1 MTFLHKLAQRLA
13 RLKADART
21 VVSATALVAG
31 AVIACERLANPSGP
45 GSTVSQLVVFPK
57 VVTLQQDQLQDF
69 MAVGFTP
76 AGDTAQI
83 SVTWSV
89 TGGTL
94 VDTSSQGGR
103 HYAHYN
109 GTACGSFKVAGTS
122 HPGQKSDTGNVTVT
136 CAQPAVASVVVSPA
150 SATVPVGQTLQ
161 LTGTPEDAN
170 GNPLSGRTIS
180 WSSGSSAVAAVNG
193 NGLVTGVAAGAATI
207 TATSESKSG
216 TAAIT
221 VTSVPVASVTVSP
234 ATVSLQPGQTQQL
247 TATPKDAGG
256 NSLSG
261 RVVTWASGSTAVAT
275 VSGSGLVSGVAA
287 GSATITATSESKS
300 GTAAIT
306 VTSVPVASVTVSPAT
321 VSLQPGQ
328 TQQLTATPNDASGNA
343 LSGRMVT
350 WASGNTAVA
359 TVSGSGLVSG
369 VAAGST
375 TITATSEGKSGG
387 ASVTVTPVGAAVT
400 LVGAGDIAECGD
412 ATDDSTAAL
421 LGRIGGTVFTA
432 GDNAYPD
439 GYYQDYA
446 NCWAPSWGRYQA
458 VVHPAAGNHEY
469 HDSITSGAADYY
481 RYFFREHGTV
491 VGDSGRYYYSYDLG
505 AWHVVVLNTF
515 IDMSAGSSQEQW
527 LRADL
532 AASTKQCT
540 LAYMHYAR
548 FSSGSVH
555 GSYSEVQPLWQALYD
570 YGAEIAIAGHD
581 HEYERFAP
589 QTPDGHLDTVRG
601 IRAFVVGTGGGGLYS
616 FGTPLPNS
624 QVRNSST
631 WGVLK
636 LTLADGSYS
645 WEFVPITGQTFT
657 DSGSGTCH

>member
-1 MTFLHKLAQRLA
+1 MTFLHKLAHRLA
-13 RLKADART
+13 QLKADART

-31 AVIACERLANPSGP
+31 AVIACEKVVNPSSP
-45 GSTVSQLVVFPK
+45 GSTVSQLVVSPK

-69 MAVGFTP
+69 MAVAFTP
-76 AGDTAQI
+76 TGDTAQI

-103 HYAHYN
+103 HYGHYR
-109 GTACGSFKVAGTS
+109 GSACGSFKVAGTS

-136 CAQPAVASVVVSPA
+136 CTQPSIASVVVSPTSA
-150 SATVPVGQTLQ
+150 SVPVGQTLQ

-180 WSSGSSAVAAVNG
+180 WSSGNSAVATVNG
-193 NGLVTGVAAGAATI
+193 NGLVTGVAAGATTI
-207 TATSESKSG
+207 TATSEGTSG
-216 TAAIT
+216 TAAVT

-256 NSLSG
+256 NALSG
-261 RVVTWASGSTAVAT
+261 RMVTWASGSTAVAT

-287 GSATITATSESKS
+287 GSATITATSE
-300 GTAAIT
+300 
-306 VTSVPVASVTVSPAT
+306 
-321 VSLQPGQ
+321 
-328 TQQLTATPNDASGNA
+328 
-343 LSGRMVT
+343 
-350 WASGNTAVA
+350 
-359 TVSGSGLVSG
+359 
-369 VAAGST
+369 
-375 TITATSEGKSGG
+375 GKSGS
-387 ASVTVTPVGAAVT
+387 ASVTVTPVGATVT

-439 GYYQDYA
+439 GYYQDYV

-458 VVHPAAGNHEY
+458 VVRPAAGNHEY

-481 RYFFREHGTV
+481 RYFFREHGTL
-491 VGDSGRYYYSYDLG
+491 VGDSGHYYYSYDLG
-505 AWHVVVLNTF
+505 AWHIVVLNTF
-515 IDMSAGSSQEQW
+515 IDMSAGSPQEQW

-555 GSYSEVQPLWQALYD
+555 GSYSAVQPLWQALYD

-589 QTPDGHLDTVRG
+589 QTPDGHLDTARG

-616 FGTPLPNS
+616 FGTPLLNS
-624 QVRNSST
+624 QVRNSNT

>member
-193 NGLVTGVAAGAATI
+193 NGLVTGVAAGATTI
-207 TATSESKSG
+207 TATSEGTSG
-216 TAAIT
+216 TAAVT
-221 VTSVPVASVTVSP
+221 VASVPVASVTVSP

-247 TATPKDAGG
+247 TATPK
-256 NSLSG
+256 
-261 RVVTWASGSTAVAT
+261 
-275 VSGSGLVSGVAA
+275 
-287 GSATITATSESKS
+287 
-300 GTAAIT
+300 
-306 VTSVPVASVTVSPAT
+306 
-321 VSLQPGQ
+321 
-328 TQQLTATPNDASGNA
+328 DASGNA

-421 LGRIGGTVFTA
+421 LGRIGGTIFTA

-439 GYYQDYA
+439 GYYLDYA

>member
-1 MTFLHKLAQRLA
+1 MTFLHKLAHRLA
-13 RLKADART
+13 QLKADART

-31 AVIACERLANPSGP
+31 AVIACEKVVNPSSP
-45 GSTVSQLVVFPK
+45 GSTVSQLVVSPK

-69 MAVGFTP
+69 MAVAFTP
-76 AGDTAQI
+76 TGDTAQI

-103 HYAHYN
+103 HYGHYR
-109 GTACGSFKVAGTS
+109 GSACGSFKVAGTS

-136 CAQPAVASVVVSPA
+136 CTQPSIASVVVSPA
-150 SATVPVGQTLQ
+150 SASVPVGQTLQ

-170 GNPLSGRTIS
+170 GNPLPGRTIS
-180 WSSGSSAVAAVNG
+180 WSSGNSAVATVNG
-193 NGLVTGVAAGAATI
+193 NGLVTGVAAGATTI
-207 TATSESKSG
+207 TATSEGTSG
-216 TAAIT
+216 TAAVT

-256 NSLSG
+256 NALSG
-261 RVVTWASGSTAVAT
+261 RMVTWASGSTAVAT

-287 GSATITATSESKS
+287 GSATITATSE
-300 GTAAIT
+300 
-306 VTSVPVASVTVSPAT
+306 
-321 VSLQPGQ
+321 
-328 TQQLTATPNDASGNA
+328 
-343 LSGRMVT
+343 
-350 WASGNTAVA
+350 
-359 TVSGSGLVSG
+359 
-369 VAAGST
+369 
-375 TITATSEGKSGG
+375 GKSGS
-387 ASVTVTPVGAAVT
+387 ASVTVTPVAATVT

-439 GYYQDYA
+439 GYYQDYV
-446 NCWAPSWGRYQA
+446 NCWAPSWGQYQA
-458 VVHPAAGNHEY
+458 VVRPAAGNHEY

-491 VGDSGRYYYSYDLG
+491 VGDSGHYYYSYDLG
-505 AWHVVVLNTF
+505 AWHIVVLNTF
-515 IDMSAGSSQEQW
+515 IDMSAGSPQEQW

-555 GSYSEVQPLWQALYD
+555 GSYSAVQPLWQALYD

-589 QTPDGHLDTVRG
+589 QTPDGHLDTARG

-624 QVRNSST
+624 QVRNSNT

>member
-1 MTFLHKLAQRLA
+1 MGSMTFLHKLAHRLA

-21 VVSATALVAG
+21 VVSATAVVAG
-31 AVIACERLANPSGP
+31 AVIACEKMANPSSP
-45 GSTVSQLVVFPK
+45 GSAVSQLAVSPK

-76 AGDTAQI
+76 TGDTAQI

-103 HYAHYN
+103 HYGHYH

-136 CAQPAVASVVVSPA
+136 CAQPSIASVVVSPA

-161 LTGTPEDAN
+161 LTATPEDAN
-170 GNPLSGRTIS
+170 GNPLSGRTVT

-193 NGLVTGVAAGAATI
+193 
-207 TATSESKSG
+207 
-216 TAAIT
+216 
-221 VTSVPVASVTVSP
+221 
-234 ATVSLQPGQTQQL
+234 
-247 TATPKDAGG
+247 
-256 NSLSG
+256 
-261 RVVTWASGSTAVAT
+261 
-275 VSGSGLVSGVAA
+275 SGLVSGVAA
-287 GSATITATSESKS
+287 GSAA
-300 GTAAIT
+300 
-306 VTSVPVASVTVSPAT
+306 
-321 VSLQPGQ
+321 
-328 TQQLTATPNDASGNA
+328 
-343 LSGRMVT
+343 
-350 WASGNTAVA
+350 
-359 TVSGSGLVSG
+359 
-369 VAAGST
+369 
-375 TITATSEGKSGG
+375 ITATSEGKSGS
-387 ASVTVTPVGAAVT
+387 ASVTVTPVGATVT

-446 NCWAPSWGRYQA
+446 NCWASSWGRYQA

-469 HDSITSGAADYY
+469 HDSIASGAADYY

-505 AWHVVVLNTF
+505 AWHIVVLNTF
-515 IDMSAGSSQEQW
+515 IDMSAGSPQEQW

-532 AASTKQCT
+532 AASTKRCT

-555 GSYSEVQPLWQALYD
+555 GSYPAVQPLWQALYD

-589 QTPDGHLDTVRG
+589 QTPDGHLDPARG

-624 QVRNSST
+624 EVRNSS
-631 WGVLK
+631 
-636 LTLADGSYS
+636 
-645 WEFVPITGQTFT
+645 P
-657 DSGSGTCH
+657 

>member
-1 MTFLHKLAQRLA
+1 MGSMTFLHKLAHRLA

-21 VVSATALVAG
+21 VVSATAVVAG
-31 AVIACERLANPSGP
+31 AVIACEKMANPSSP
-45 GSTVSQLVVFPK
+45 GSAVSQLAVSPK

-76 AGDTAQI
+76 TGDTPQI
-83 SVTWSV
+83 SGTWSV

-103 HYAHYN
+103 HYGHYH
-109 GTACGSFKVAGTS
+109 GPACGSFKVAGTS
-122 HPGQKSDTGNVTVT
+122 HPRQKSDTGDVTVT
-136 CAQPAVASVVVSPA
+136 GAHPPDPS
-150 SATVPVGQTLQ
+150 
-161 LTGTPEDAN
+161 EDAS
-170 GNPLSGRTIS
+170 GN
-180 WSSGSSAVAAVNG
+180 A
-193 NGLVTGVAAGAATI
+193 
-207 TATSESKSG
+207 
-216 TAAIT
+216 
-221 VTSVPVASVTVSP
+221 
-234 ATVSLQPGQTQQL
+234 
-247 TATPKDAGG
+247 
-256 NSLSG
+256 LSG
-261 RVVTWASGSTAVAT
+261 RVVTWASGNTGVAT

-287 GSATITATSESKS
+287 GSAA
-300 GTAAIT
+300 
-306 VTSVPVASVTVSPAT
+306 
-321 VSLQPGQ
+321 
-328 TQQLTATPNDASGNA
+328 
-343 LSGRMVT
+343 
-350 WASGNTAVA
+350 
-359 TVSGSGLVSG
+359 
-369 VAAGST
+369 
-375 TITATSEGKSGG
+375 ITATSEGKSGS
-387 ASVTVTPVGAAVT
+387 ASVTVTPVGATVT

-589 QTPDGHLDTVRG
+589 QTPGGHLETVRG
-601 IRAFVVGTGGGGLYS
+601 IRAFVLGAGGGGLYS
-616 FGTPLPNS
+616 FWTPVPNRGG
-624 QVRNSST
+624 RNTNT
-631 WGVLK
+631 WG
-636 LTLADGSYS
+636 A
-645 WEFVPITGQTFT
+645 
-657 DSGSGTCH
+657 

>member
-247 TATPKDAGG
+247 TATPKDA
-256 NSLSG
+256 
-261 RVVTWASGSTAVAT
+261 
-275 VSGSGLVSGVAA
+275 
-287 GSATITATSESKS
+287 
-300 GTAAIT
+300 
-306 VTSVPVASVTVSPAT
+306 
-321 VSLQPGQ
+321 
-328 TQQLTATPNDASGNA
+328 SGNA

-387 ASVTVTPVGAAVT
+387 ASVTVTPVGATVT

>member
-1 MTFLHKLAQRLA
+1 MTFLHKLAHRLA
-13 RLKADART
+13 QLKADART

-31 AVIACERLANPSGP
+31 AVIACEKVVNPSSP
-45 GSTVSQLVVFPK
+45 GSTVSQLVVSPK

-69 MAVGFTP
+69 MAVAFTP
-76 AGDTAQI
+76 TGDTAQI

-103 HYAHYN
+103 HYGHYR
-109 GTACGSFKVAGTS
+109 GSACGSFKVAGTS

-136 CAQPAVASVVVSPA
+136 CTQPSIASVVVSPA
-150 SATVPVGQTLQ
+150 SASVPVGQTLQ

-170 GNPLSGRTIS
+170 GNPLPGRTIS
-180 WSSGSSAVAAVNG
+180 WSSGNSAVATVNG
-193 NGLVTGVAAGAATI
+193 NGLVTGVAAGATTI
-207 TATSESKSG
+207 TATSEGTSG
-216 TAAIT
+216 TAAVT

-256 NSLSG
+256 NALSG
-261 RVVTWASGSTAVAT
+261 RMVTWASGSTAVAT

-287 GSATITATSESKS
+287 GSATITATSE
-300 GTAAIT
+300 
-306 VTSVPVASVTVSPAT
+306 
-321 VSLQPGQ
+321 
-328 TQQLTATPNDASGNA
+328 
-343 LSGRMVT
+343 
-350 WASGNTAVA
+350 
-359 TVSGSGLVSG
+359 
-369 VAAGST
+369 
-375 TITATSEGKSGG
+375 GKSGS
-387 ASVTVTPVGAAVT
+387 ASVTVTPVAATVT

-439 GYYQDYA
+439 GYYQDYV

-458 VVHPAAGNHEY
+458 VVRPAAGNHEY

-505 AWHVVVLNTF
+505 AWHIVVLNTF
-515 IDMSAGSSQEQW
+515 IDMSAGSPQEQW

-555 GSYSEVQPLWQALYD
+555 GSYSAVQPLWQALYD

-589 QTPDGHLDTVRG
+589 QTPDGHLDTARG

-624 QVRNSST
+624 QVRNSNT

>member
-180 WSSGSSAVAAVNG
+180 WSSASSAVAAVNG
-193 NGLVTGVAAGAATI
+193 NGLVTGVAAGATTI
-207 TATSESKSG
+207 TATSEGTSG
-216 TAAIT
+216 TAAVT
-221 VTSVPVASVTVSP
+221 VASVPVASVTVSP

-247 TATPKDAGG
+247 TATPK
-256 NSLSG
+256 
-261 RVVTWASGSTAVAT
+261 
-275 VSGSGLVSGVAA
+275 
-287 GSATITATSESKS
+287 
-300 GTAAIT
+300 
-306 VTSVPVASVTVSPAT
+306 
-321 VSLQPGQ
+321 
-328 TQQLTATPNDASGNA
+328 DASGNA

-387 ASVTVTPVGAAVT
+387 ASVTVTPVGATVT

-636 LTLADGSYS
+636 LTLADASYS

>member
-193 NGLVTGVAAGAATI
+193 NGLVTGAAAGATTI
-207 TATSESKSG
+207 TATSESTSG
-216 TAAIT
+216 TAAVT
-221 VTSVPVASVTVSP
+221 VASVPVASVTVSP

-247 TATPKDAGG
+247 TATPK
-256 NSLSG
+256 
-261 RVVTWASGSTAVAT
+261 
-275 VSGSGLVSGVAA
+275 
-287 GSATITATSESKS
+287 
-300 GTAAIT
+300 
-306 VTSVPVASVTVSPAT
+306 
-321 VSLQPGQ
+321 
-328 TQQLTATPNDASGNA
+328 DASGNA

-515 IDMSAGSSQEQW
+515 IDMSAGSSQERW

>member
-1 MTFLHKLAQRLA
+1 MTCLHKLAQRLA
-13 RLKADART
+13 RLRGDAPT
-21 VVSATALVAG
+21 VVSSTALVAG

-103 HYAHYN
+103 HYALYN

-247 TATPKDAGG
+247 TATPKDA
-256 NSLSG
+256 
-261 RVVTWASGSTAVAT
+261 
-275 VSGSGLVSGVAA
+275 
-287 GSATITATSESKS
+287 
-300 GTAAIT
+300 
-306 VTSVPVASVTVSPAT
+306 
-321 VSLQPGQ
+321 
-328 TQQLTATPNDASGNA
+328 SGNA

-359 TVSGSGLVSG
+359 TVSGSGLVTG
-369 VAAGST
+369 VAAGSAP
-375 TITATSEGKSGG
+375 ITATSEGQSGT
-387 ASVTVTPVGAAVT
+387 ASVTVIFVPVAAVSVSPPSPSVQAGFT
-400 LVGAGDIAECGD
+400 VQITATPEDANGAPLSGP
-412 ATDDSTAAL
+412 
-421 LGRIGGTVFTA
+421 TV
-432 GDNAYPD
+432 
-439 GYYQDYA
+439 
-446 NCWAPSWGRYQA
+446 
-458 VVHPAAGNHEY
+458 
-469 HDSITSGAADYY
+469 
-481 RYFFREHGTV
+481 
-491 VGDSGRYYYSYDLG
+491 
-505 AWHVVVLNTF
+505 
-515 IDMSAGSSQEQW
+515 
-527 LRADL
+527 
-532 AASTKQCT
+532 
-540 LAYMHYAR
+540 
-548 FSSGSVH
+548 
-555 GSYSEVQPLWQALYD
+555 
-570 YGAEIAIAGHD
+570 
-581 HEYERFAP
+581 
-589 QTPDGHLDTVRG
+589 
-601 IRAFVVGTGGGGLYS
+601 
-616 FGTPLPNS
+616 
-624 QVRNSST
+624 T
-631 WGVLK
+631 W
-636 LTLADGSYS
+636 
-645 WEFVPITGQTFT
+645 
-657 DSGSGTCH
+657 

>member
-1 MTFLHKLAQRLA
+1 MTFLHKLAHRLA

-21 VVSATALVAG
+21 VVSATAVVAG
-31 AVIACERLANPSGP
+31 AVIACEKMANPSSP
-45 GSTVSQLVVFPK
+45 GSAVSQLAVSPK

-76 AGDTAQI
+76 TGDTAQI

-103 HYAHYN
+103 HYGHYH

-136 CAQPAVASVVVSPA
+136 CAQPSIASVVVSPA

-161 LTGTPEDAN
+161 LTATTEDAN
-170 GNPLSGRTIS
+170 GNPLSGRTVT

-193 NGLVTGVAAGAATI
+193 SGLVTGVALGSATI
-207 TATSESKSG
+207 TAASEGQSG

-221 VTSVPVASVTVSP
+221 VTRVPVASVTVSP
-234 ATVSLQPGQTQQL
+234 ATANLQQGQTRQL
-247 TATPKDAGG
+247 TATP
-256 NSLSG
+256 
-261 RVVTWASGSTAVAT
+261 
-275 VSGSGLVSGVAA
+275 
-287 GSATITATSESKS
+287 
-300 GTAAIT
+300 
-306 VTSVPVASVTVSPAT
+306 
-321 VSLQPGQ
+321 Q
-328 TQQLTATPNDASGNA
+328 DASGNA
-343 LSGRMVT
+343 LSGRVVT

-369 VAAGST
+369 VAAGSAA
-375 TITATSEGKSGG
+375 ITATSEGKSGS
-387 ASVTVTPVGAAVT
+387 ASVTVTPVGATVT

-446 NCWAPSWGRYQA
+446 NCWASSWGRYQA

-469 HDSITSGAADYY
+469 HDSIASGAADYY

-505 AWHVVVLNTF
+505 AWHIVVLNTF
-515 IDMSAGSSQEQW
+515 IDMSAGSPQEQW

-532 AASTKQCT
+532 AASTKRCT

-555 GSYSEVQPLWQALYD
+555 GSYPAVQPLWQALYD

-589 QTPDGHLDTVRG
+589 QTPDGHLDTARG

-624 QVRNSST
+624 EVRNSST

>member
-1 MTFLHKLAQRLA
+1 MGSMTFLHKLAHRLA
-13 RLKADART
+13 RLKADARP
-21 VVSATALVAG
+21 VVSATAVVAG
-31 AVIACERLANPSGP
+31 AVIACEKMANPSSP
-45 GSTVSQLVVFPK
+45 GSTVSQLVVSPK

-180 WSSGSSAVAAVNG
+180 WSSASSAVAAVNG
-193 NGLVTGVAAGAATI
+193 NGLVTGVAAGA
-207 TATSESKSG
+207 
-216 TAAIT
+216 AAIT

-247 TATPKDAGG
+247 TATPK
-256 NSLSG
+256 
-261 RVVTWASGSTAVAT
+261 
-275 VSGSGLVSGVAA
+275 
-287 GSATITATSESKS
+287 
-300 GTAAIT
+300 
-306 VTSVPVASVTVSPAT
+306 
-321 VSLQPGQ
+321 
-328 TQQLTATPNDASGNA
+328 DASGNA

-387 ASVTVTPVGAAVT
+387 ASVTVTPVGATVT

-446 NCWAPSWGRYQA
+446 NCWASSWGRYQA

-469 HDSITSGAADYY
+469 HDSIASGAADYY

-505 AWHVVVLNTF
+505 AWHIVVLNTF
-515 IDMSAGSSQEQW
+515 IDMSAGSPQEQW

-532 AASTKQCT
+532 AASTKRCT

-555 GSYSEVQPLWQALYD
+555 GSYPAVQPLWQALYD

-589 QTPDGHLDTVRG
+589 QTPDGHLDTARG

-616 FGTPLPNS
+616 FGTPLLNS
-624 QVRNSST
+624 EVRNSST

>member
-247 TATPKDAGG
+247 TATP
-256 NSLSG
+256 
-261 RVVTWASGSTAVAT
+261 
-275 VSGSGLVSGVAA
+275 
-287 GSATITATSESKS
+287 
-300 GTAAIT
+300 
-306 VTSVPVASVTVSPAT
+306 
-321 VSLQPGQ
+321 
-328 TQQLTATPNDASGNA
+328 NDASGNA

-387 ASVTVTPVGAAVT
+387 ASVTVTPVGATVT

-515 IDMSAGSSQEQW
+515 IDMSAGSSQERW

>member
-1 MTFLHKLAQRLA
+1 MTFLHKLAHRLA
-13 RLKADART
+13 QLKADART

-31 AVIACERLANPSGP
+31 AVIACEKVVNPSSP
-45 GSTVSQLVVFPK
+45 GSTVSQLVVSPK

-69 MAVGFTP
+69 MAVAFTP
-76 AGDTAQI
+76 TGDTAQI

-103 HYAHYN
+103 HYGHYR
-109 GTACGSFKVAGTS
+109 GSACGSFKVAGTS

-136 CAQPAVASVVVSPA
+136 CTQPSIASVVVSPA
-150 SATVPVGQTLQ
+150 SASVPVGQTLQ

-170 GNPLSGRTIS
+170 GNPLPGRTIS
-180 WSSGSSAVAAVNG
+180 WSSGNSAVATVNG
-193 NGLVTGVAAGAATI
+193 NGLVTGVAAGATTI
-207 TATSESKSG
+207 TATSEGTSG
-216 TAAIT
+216 TAAVT

-256 NSLSG
+256 NALSG
-261 RVVTWASGSTAVAT
+261 RMVTWASGSTAVAT

-287 GSATITATSESKS
+287 GSATITATSE
-300 GTAAIT
+300 
-306 VTSVPVASVTVSPAT
+306 
-321 VSLQPGQ
+321 
-328 TQQLTATPNDASGNA
+328 
-343 LSGRMVT
+343 
-350 WASGNTAVA
+350 
-359 TVSGSGLVSG
+359 
-369 VAAGST
+369 
-375 TITATSEGKSGG
+375 GKSGS
-387 ASVTVTPVGAAVT
+387 ASVTVTPVAATVT

-439 GYYQDYA
+439 GYYQDYV

-458 VVHPAAGNHEY
+458 VVRPAAGNHEY

-491 VGDSGRYYYSYDLG
+491 VGDSGHYYYSYDLG
-505 AWHVVVLNTF
+505 AWHIVVLNTF
-515 IDMSAGSSQEQW
+515 IDMSAGSPQEQW

-555 GSYSEVQPLWQALYD
+555 GSYSAVQPLWQALYD

-589 QTPDGHLDTVRG
+589 QTPDGHLDTARG

-624 QVRNSST
+624 QVRNSNT

>member
-1 MTFLHKLAQRLA
+1 MGSMTFLHKLAHRLA

-21 VVSATALVAG
+21 VVSVTAVVAG
-31 AVIACERLANPSGP
+31 AVIACEKMANPSSP
-45 GSTVSQLVVFPK
+45 GSAVSQLAVSPK

-76 AGDTAQI
+76 TGDTAQI

-103 HYAHYN
+103 HYGHYH

-136 CAQPAVASVVVSPA
+136 CAQPSIASVVVSPA

-161 LTGTPEDAN
+161 LTATPEDAN
-170 GNPLSGRTIS
+170 GNPLSGRTVT

-193 NGLVTGVAAGAATI
+193 
-207 TATSESKSG
+207 
-216 TAAIT
+216 
-221 VTSVPVASVTVSP
+221 
-234 ATVSLQPGQTQQL
+234 
-247 TATPKDAGG
+247 
-256 NSLSG
+256 
-261 RVVTWASGSTAVAT
+261 
-275 VSGSGLVSGVAA
+275 SGLVSGVAA
-287 GSATITATSESKS
+287 GSAA
-300 GTAAIT
+300 
-306 VTSVPVASVTVSPAT
+306 
-321 VSLQPGQ
+321 
-328 TQQLTATPNDASGNA
+328 
-343 LSGRMVT
+343 
-350 WASGNTAVA
+350 
-359 TVSGSGLVSG
+359 
-369 VAAGST
+369 
-375 TITATSEGKSGG
+375 ITATSEGKSGS
-387 ASVTVTPVGAAVT
+387 ASVTVTPVGATVT

-581 HEYERFAP
+581 HEDERVAP

-601 IRAFVVGTGGGGLYS
+601 VRAFVVGAGGGGLYS
-616 FGTPLPNS
+616 FWTPVPNRGG
-624 QVRNSST
+624 RNTNT
-631 WGVLK
+631 WGGLK

>member
-31 AVIACERLANPSGP
+31 AVIACERLANPSSP
-45 GSTVSQLVVFPK
+45 GSTVSQLVVSPK

-83 SVTWSV
+83 SVAWSV

-103 HYAHYN
+103 HYGHYR
-109 GTACGSFKVAGTS
+109 GSTCGSFKMAGTS

-136 CAQPAVASVVVSPA
+136 CTQPSIASVVVSPA
-150 SATVPVGQTLQ
+150 SAAVPVGQTLQ

-180 WSSGSSAVAAVNG
+180 WSSGNGAVATVNG
-193 NGLVTGVAAGAATI
+193 NGLVTGVAAGATMI
-207 TATSESKSG
+207 TATSEGTSG
-216 TAAIT
+216 TATVT
-221 VTSVPVASVTVSP
+221 VTSVPVASVTVNP

-247 TATPKDAGG
+247 TATPK
-256 NSLSG
+256 
-261 RVVTWASGSTAVAT
+261 
-275 VSGSGLVSGVAA
+275 
-287 GSATITATSESKS
+287 
-300 GTAAIT
+300 
-306 VTSVPVASVTVSPAT
+306 
-321 VSLQPGQ
+321 
-328 TQQLTATPNDASGNA
+328 DASGNA

-369 VAAGST
+369 VAAGSA
-375 TITATSEGKSGG
+375 TITATSEGKSGS
-387 ASVTVTPVGAAVT
+387 ASVTVTPVGATVT

-505 AWHVVVLNTF
+505 AWHIVVLNTF
-515 IDMSAGSSQEQW
+515 IDMSAGSPQEQW

-540 LAYMHYAR
+540 LAYMHYSR

-555 GSYSEVQPLWQALYD
+555 GSYSAVQPLWQALYD

>member
-1 MTFLHKLAQRLA
+1 MTFLHKLAHRLA
-13 RLKADART
+13 QLKADART

-31 AVIACERLANPSGP
+31 AVIACEKVVNPSSP
-45 GSTVSQLVVFPK
+45 GSTVSQLVVSPK

-69 MAVGFTP
+69 MAVAFTP
-76 AGDTAQI
+76 TGDTAQI

-103 HYAHYN
+103 HYGHYR
-109 GTACGSFKVAGTS
+109 GSACGSFKVAGTS

-136 CAQPAVASVVVSPA
+136 CTQPSIASVVVSPA
-150 SATVPVGQTLQ
+150 SASVPVGQTLQ

-170 GNPLSGRTIS
+170 GNPLPGRTIS
-180 WSSGSSAVAAVNG
+180 WSSGNSAVATVNG
-193 NGLVTGVAAGAATI
+193 NGLVTGVAAGATTI
-207 TATSESKSG
+207 TATSEGTSG
-216 TAAIT
+216 TAAVT

-256 NSLSG
+256 NALSG
-261 RVVTWASGSTAVAT
+261 RMVTWASGSTAVAT

-287 GSATITATSESKS
+287 GSATITATSE
-300 GTAAIT
+300 
-306 VTSVPVASVTVSPAT
+306 
-321 VSLQPGQ
+321 
-328 TQQLTATPNDASGNA
+328 
-343 LSGRMVT
+343 
-350 WASGNTAVA
+350 
-359 TVSGSGLVSG
+359 
-369 VAAGST
+369 
-375 TITATSEGKSGG
+375 GKSGS
-387 ASVTVTPVGAAVT
+387 ASVTVTPVAATVT

-439 GYYQDYA
+439 GYYQDYV

-458 VVHPAAGNHEY
+458 VVRPAAGNHEY

-505 AWHVVVLNTF
+505 AWHIVVLNTF
-515 IDMSAGSSQEQW
+515 IDMSAGSPQEQW

-548 FSSGSVH
+548 FSSGNVH
-555 GSYSEVQPLWQALYD
+555 GSYSAVQPLWQALYD

-589 QTPDGHLDTVRG
+589 QTPDGHLDTARG

-624 QVRNSST
+624 QVRNSNT

>member
-180 WSSGSSAVAAVNG
+180 WSSASSAVAAVNG
-193 NGLVTGVAAGAATI
+193 NGLVTGVAAGATTI
-207 TATSESKSG
+207 TATSESTSG
-216 TAAIT
+216 TAAVT
-221 VTSVPVASVTVSP
+221 VASVPVASVTVSP

-287 GSATITATSESKS
+287 GS
-300 GTAAIT
+300 
-306 VTSVPVASVTVSPAT
+306 
-321 VSLQPGQ
+321 
-328 TQQLTATPNDASGNA
+328 
-343 LSGRMVT
+343 
-350 WASGNTAVA
+350 
-359 TVSGSGLVSG
+359 
-369 VAAGST
+369 T

-387 ASVTVTPVGAAVT
+387 ASVTVTPVGATVT